1 MNMKITTKVNLI
13 TTAWITCVLVVV
25 NIAVFYSFMN
35 VTVNIQEKV
44 VLQKA
49 SDILEDINHGD
60 SDAVIEETLSKYLT
74 NGSFIRIINNKSK
87 TINQVTNNKQLANK
101 IKGTFVLDTTSRRYL
116 VRMVTGEE
124 QILVVR
130 IPISTNGQVTE
141 TLEIGERLVG
151 LELGKDVL
159 MFILIACTILGALI
173 SLSGGKW
180 LANIIMRPVSNMID
194 TMEEIE
200 RSGITKRMEVENQP
214 KDELQKMAVTFNRMM
229 DRLDHN
235 LDKQQQFISDASHEL
250 KTPLTVIK
258 SYADFLRRRGIQNKE
273 VALDAVDVIYSEAT
287 RIQQMTE
294 KFLDLANAE
303 TENGLDKKSLN
314 IISLSQ
320 NIVNQLHK
328 TYKREINLAFNESP
342 ITIVAD
348 ELKIKQV
355 IIILLDN
362 AIKYSQDQVE
372 MFIENRENDTV
383 IRVKDHGIGIPEHE
397 INNIFERFYRV
408 DKARSRETGG
418 TGLGLSIAKSIIK
431 QHNGEIKVN
440 SKEGVGTE
448 VELYLPKI
456 ENQI

>member
-130 IPISTNGQVTE
+130 IPISSNGQVTE

-173 SLSGGKW
+173 SLSAGKW

-200 RSGITKRMEVENQP
+200 QSGITKRMEVENQP

-273 VALDAVDVIYSEAT
+273 VASDAVEVIYSEAT

-303 TENGLDKKSLN
+303 TENVLDKKSLN

-328 TYKREINLAFNESP
+328 TYKREIDLVFNESP

-348 ELKIKQV
+348 ELKMKQV

-372 MFIENRENDTV
+372 MFIENRENETI

>member
-1 MNMKITTKVNLI
+1 MMKITTKVNLI

-35 VTVNIQEKV
+35 VTVNVQEKV

-60 SDAVIEETLSKYLT
+60 SNAVIKETLSKYLT
-74 NGSFIRIINNKSK
+74 NGSFIRIVNNKSK
-87 TINQVTNNKQLANK
+87 TINEVTNNKQLANK
-101 IKGTFVLDTTSRRYL
+101 VKSKFVFDTTSKRYL
-116 VRMVTGEE
+116 VRLATGEE

-141 TLEIGERLVG
+141 TLEIGERIVG

-159 MFILIACTILGALI
+159 MVILIVCTILGALI
-173 SLSGGKW
+173 SLLGGKW
-180 LANIIMRPVSNMID
+180 FANIIMRPVSKMID

-200 RSGITKRMEVENQP
+200 QSGITKRMEVENQP
-214 KDELQKMAVTFNRMM
+214 KDELQKMAVTFNRMI
-229 DRLDHN
+229 DRLDAN
-235 LDKQQQFISDASHEL
+235 LEKQQQFISDASHEL

-258 SYADFLRRRGIQNKE
+258 SYADFLRRRGIQNEE
-273 VALDAVDVIYSEAT
+273 VALDAIDVIYSEAT

-303 TENGLDKKSLN
+303 TENVLDKKTLN

-320 NIVNQLHK
+320 NIVNQLNRA
-328 TYKREINLAFNESP
+328 YKREIDLGFNESP
-342 ITIVAD
+342 IMIVAD
-348 ELKIKQV
+348 ELKMKQV

-362 AIKYSQDQVE
+362 AIKYSQDKVE
-372 MFIENRENDTV
+372 MYIENRENDTV
-383 IRVKDHGIGIPEHE
+383 IRVKDQGIGIPEHE

-418 TGLGLSIAKSIIK
+418 TGLGLSIAKSILK
-431 QHNGEIKVN
+431 QHNGEIKVK

-456 ENQI
+456 EHQI